1 MGWGGG
7 GGLPPKNGSQP
18 APAKPN
24 ADNIDNNVESNNGV
38 QSLPLNAVSND
49 QEPLHGDWLVVKRK
63 NRGKN
68 VLKKT

>member
-1 MGWGGG
+1 MGG

-24 ADNIDNNVESNNGV
+24 ADNIDNNVESNNNGV
-38 QSLPLNAVSND
+38 QSLPLNAVSSD

-68 VLKKT
+68 VLNKT